1 MLSFSPRSAI
11 VVSFVRFR
19 RAQQGHCAMRVRVL
33 HAKLYAYALPGSTA
47 RQLVFSSSTLL
58 DSSTARQNSTDLNR
72 PRPPRRLPRRMQ
84 SASTCLDGIDS
95 YSTATQQLLD
105 RLDRQGLE
113 LDRTSTAGAST
124 AGASTERLDGASTAR
139 QLESQGSSE
148 GWCRRATLGV
158 LLRGLGR
165 PFG

>member
-1 MLSFSPRSAI
+1 
-11 VVSFVRFR
+11 
-19 RAQQGHCAMRVRVL
+19 
-33 HAKLYAYALPGSTA
+33 
-47 RQLVFSSSTLL
+47 
-58 DSSTARQNSTDLNR
+58 
-72 PRPPRRLPRRMQ
+72 MQ

-113 LDRTSTAGAST
+113 LDRTSTLSGLDSG
-124 AGASTERLDGASTAR
+124 GASTERLDGASTAR
-139 QLESQGSSE
+139 QLDSQGSSE
-148 GWCRRATLGV
+148 GWRRRATLGV